1 MCCAVVLSTCRVPN
15 LSHAARSLVD
25 RCPGRRLR
33 GSHLLGCDDGRRRK
47 LHACVHVDMQF
58 IRSIG
63 FHHQKKDYPEENLM
77 PWSEVLEATVPQLS
91 RGLMRVTGETHLFD
105 TRTELTKPAHN
116 RRPERRSVQSP
127 KKCVAPRYSV
137 ILPLLYLHVHRK
149 QVLDTLSRCC
159 VYSMSLVRH
168 RAGLRRSQ
176 KMLSLLSPCESAEI
190 SLGHNT

>member
-1 MCCAVVLSTCRVPN
+1 MWLRVRDDDPCLWQRSRLVEFGTARVCCAVVLSTCRVPN
-15 LSHAARSLVD
+15 LSHAARSMVD

-91 RGLMRVTGETHLFD
+91 RELMRVTGEIHLFD

-116 RRPERRSVQSP
+116 RRPERRSIQSP

-137 ILPLLYLHVHRK
+137 TLPLLYLHVTASK
-149 QVLDTLSRCC
+149 SWT
-159 VYSMSLVRH
+159 
-168 RAGLRRSQ
+168 
-176 KMLSLLSPCESAEI
+176 PSAAVAC
-190 SLGHNT
+190 TQ